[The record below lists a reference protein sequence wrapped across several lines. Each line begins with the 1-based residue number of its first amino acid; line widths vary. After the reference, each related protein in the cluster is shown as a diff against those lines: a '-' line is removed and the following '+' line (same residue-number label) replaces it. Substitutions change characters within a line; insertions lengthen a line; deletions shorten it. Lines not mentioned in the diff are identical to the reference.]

1 MSRPSHF
8 HPSQVL
14 LPCGCAD
21 CSHLYSPK
29 FQTLLI
35 FGSRQNTSCMP
46 QSSDTKRF
54 GFLLERTFRITKLS
68 FIKAFNK
75 LGVDITPDQWVLL
88 DKLNDQGEMS
98 QREIS
103 ELSFKNAATVSRII
117 DKLVKK
123 ELVSRVSE
131 TDDRRKTTINLTDKG
146 KNLVDS
152 CLAEIE
158 KLRALSWN
166 ELTEEDFEHFQ
177 RIANQV
183 FKNFESY
190 K

>member
-1 MSRPSHF
+1 
-8 HPSQVL
+8 
-14 LPCGCAD
+14 
-21 CSHLYSPK
+21 
-29 FQTLLI
+29 
-35 FGSRQNTSCMP
+35 MP

-75 LGVDITPDQWVLL
+75 IGADITPDQWVLL
-88 DKLNDQGEMS
+88 DKLDEQGDLS

-103 ELSFKNAATVSRII
+103 ELSFKNAATISRII

-123 ELVSRVSE
+123 GLVSRTSE
-131 TDDRRKTTINLTDKG
+131 EDDRRKTTIGLTEEGQD
-146 KNLVDS
+146 LVNR
-152 CLAEIE
+152 CQPEVAR
-158 KLRALSWN
+158 LRALSW
-166 ELTEEDFEHFQ
+166 EHLSDEDFEHFQ

-183 FKNFESY
+183 FKNFEGY